1 MELLDVPEPDEPGPG
16 EVVLRPEV
24 VGVCGSDVHLFHGD
38 LGDDVFPRIQGH
50 EISAVI
56 DAVGPGCAEVR
67 VGDRVAVWPVLA
79 CGSCYPCSIGRE
91 NVCANIAIIGAHVD
105 GALQERLVVP
115 ASQVFAVGDMA
126 PAVTAFVEPT
136 SIGVRTVVRARL
148 GAEDRV
154 VVLGAGPIG
163 QAVCLAASDLGA
175 AVLMAD
181 VVPERLE
188 HARAMGAA
196 EVVCG
201 DGAAVADQVR
211 DWAGAGGVAVLIE
224 TTGVPAVVRSAFDV
238 IAPAGRLVLVA
249 LSHHEV
255 SLPLMDFPI
264 RELDVLGVSCCRAGE
279 FAAAV
284 DLVRRNEDAVARL
297 ITDEFAFERAPEA
310 LRFVAD
316 GSPELMKAVIT
327 VAP

>member
-1 MELLDVPEPDEPGPG
+1 MELLDVPEPGDPGPG

-38 LGDDVFPRIQGH
+38 LGEDVFPRIQGH
-50 EISAVI
+50 EISAVV
-56 DAVGPGCAEVR
+56 DAIGPGSDHVR
-67 VGDRVAVWPVLA
+67 VGERVAVWPVLS
-79 CGSCYPCSIGRE
+79 CGGCYACSIGRE

-105 GALQERLVVP
+105 GALQERLLVP
-115 ASQVFAVGDMA
+115 ASQVFGVGDMA
-126 PAVTAFVEPT
+126 PTVTAFVEPT
-136 SIGVRTVVRARL
+136 SIGVRTVVRARVS
-148 GAEDRV
+148 AEDRV

-175 AVLMAD
+175 TVLMAD
-181 VVPERLE
+181 VVPGRLE
-188 HARAMGAA
+188 LARAMGAA

-201 DGAAVADQVR
+201 DAAAVADQVR
-211 DWAGAGGVAVLIE
+211 DWAGVDGVAVLIE

-264 RELDVLGVSCCRAGE
+264 RELDVLGVSCCNAGE
-279 FAAAV
+279 FGVAV
-284 DLVRRNEDAVARL
+284 DLVRRNQDAVARL
-297 ITDEFAFERAPEA
+297 ITDEFAFDRAPEA
-310 LRFVAD
+310 LRYVAD